1 VAYRVGEV
9 VETLA
14 TDLGGFTLIGT
25 TQELRR
31 QNREGSTRMTS
42 QTPQNQILLSARF
55 SVRYAGKPPVLRDVR
70 LEIQRGEV
78 LGLVGQSG
86 SGKSTLAMAVLGLLD
101 KKRSQA
107 EGTIRF
113 QDSELLQLS
122 ERELRALRGRAISL
136 VLQSP
141 LSSLNPALKIRTQLK
156 EAWRAHASG
165 TSADC
170 ANAIRASLQSVSLPA
185 DDDFLRKYPSQ
196 MSVGQAQ
203 RVLIA
208 MAVMHRPALLIAD
221 EATSALDVITQS
233 EILALFRELN
243 RSTGMAILYIS
254 HDLAS
259 VAGICDRIAI
269 LHQGEIVECGV
280 TQQIFA
286 NPQHAY
292 TQRLMA
298 AMPRLLPGSAPLQ
311 IKTAAAR

>member
-1 VAYRVGEV
+1 MSPA
-9 VETLA
+9 
-14 TDLGGFTLIGT
+14 
-25 TQELRR
+25 
-31 QNREGSTRMTS
+31 
-42 QTPQNQILLSARF
+42 PQPEALLSAHF
-55 SVRYAGKPPVLRDVR
+55 SVSYAGKPPVLRGVQ

-86 SGKSTLAMAVLGLLD
+86 SGKSTMAMTILGLLD
-101 KKRSQA
+101 KKRSRS
-107 EGTIRF
+107 EGTIQF
-113 QDSELLQLS
+113 QDFNLLQLS
-122 ERELRALRGRAISL
+122 ERELRALRGKSIAL

-141 LSSLNPALKIRTQLK
+141 LSSLNPALKIGTQLK

-165 TSADC
+165 SNSAC
-170 ANAIRASLQSVSLPA
+170 AAAITASLHGVSLPS
-185 DDDFLRKYPSQ
+185 DNDFLRKYPSQ

-233 EILALFRELN
+233 EILALFRQLN
-243 RSTGMAILYIS
+243 RATGMSVLYIS

-269 LHQGEIVECGV
+269 LHQGEIVECGA
-280 TQQIFA
+280 TRQIFSS
-286 NPQHAY
+286 PQHEY

-298 AMPRLLPGSAPLQ
+298 AIPRLLAASAPP
-311 IKTAAAR
+311 IKAEAAAAR

>member
-1 VAYRVGEV
+1 MNH
-9 VETLA
+9 
-14 TDLGGFTLIGT
+14 GT
-25 TQELRR
+25 E
-31 QNREGSTRMTS
+31 
-42 QTPQNQILLSARF
+42 PDVLLSARV
-55 SVRYAGKPPVLRDVR
+55 SVRYGEKPAVLRDVEF
-70 LEIQRGEV
+70 EIRHGEV

-86 SGKSTLAMAVLGLLD
+86 SGKSTLAMTILGLLD
-101 KKRSQA
+101 GKRAQI
-107 EGTIRF
+107 EGMIGF
-113 QDSELLQLS
+113 EGSELLTLG
-122 ERELRALRGRAISL
+122 ERDLRGLRGRKIAL

-165 TSADC
+165 PAAECDR
-170 ANAIRASLQSVSLPA
+170 AIRAALQSVSLPST
-185 DDDFLRKYPSQ
+185 DEFLRKYPSL

-243 RSTGMAILYIS
+243 RAFGMAILYIS

-269 LHQGEIVECGV
+269 LHEGQIVETGTTEQV
-280 TQQIFA
+280 LLS
-286 NPQHAY
+286 PRHEY

-298 AMPRLLPGSAPLQ
+298 AMPKMPQPLATG
-311 IKTAAAR
+311 KAAAI

>member
-1 VAYRVGEV
+1 MASE
-9 VETLA
+9 A
-14 TDLGGFTLIGT
+14 
-25 TQELRR
+25 
-31 QNREGSTRMTS
+31 S
-42 QTPQNQILLSARF
+42 QNQVLLSAQL
-55 SVRYAGKPPVLRDVR
+55 SVRYAGKPAVLRDVR

-86 SGKSTLAMAVLGLLD
+86 SGKSTLALAILGLLD
-101 KKRSQA
+101 KRAQM
-107 EGTIRF
+107 EGTIRL
-113 QDSELLQLS
+113 QESDLLQLS
-122 ERELRALRGRAISL
+122 EHDLRALRGRAVAL

-165 TSADC
+165 RVADC
-170 ANAIRASLQSVSLPA
+170 ANAIRASLQSVSLPT
-185 DDDFLRKYPSQ
+185 DDDFLRKHPSQ

-233 EILALFRELN
+233 EILALFRQLN

-269 LHQGEIVECGV
+269 LHEGEIVECGA
-280 TQQIFA
+280 TAQIFA
-286 NPQHAY
+286 DPQHAY
-292 TQRLMA
+292 TQQLMA
-298 AMPRLLPGSAPLQ
+298 AMPRVLLSAAQLPM
-311 IKTAAAR
+311 KAETATAR

>member
-1 VAYRVGEV
+1 MAS
-9 VETLA
+9 ETPHN
-14 TDLGGFTLIGT
+14 
-25 TQELRR
+25 QVS
-31 QNREGSTRMTS
+31 QNPI
-42 QTPQNQILLSARF
+42 PQNQVLLSAHF
-55 SVRYAGKPPVLRDVR
+55 SVRYAGKPPVLSDVQM
-70 LEIQRGEV
+70 EIQRGEV

-86 SGKSTLAMAVLGLLD
+86 SGKSTLAMAILGLLD
-101 KKRSQA
+101 KKRAHS
-107 EGTIRF
+107 EGAIRF

-122 ERELRALRGRAISL
+122 ERELRALRGKAVAL

-165 TSADC
+165 TSTDC
-170 ANAIRASLQSVSLPA
+170 ANAIRTSLQSVSLPA

-269 LHQGEIVECGV
+269 LHQGQIVECGI
-280 TQQIFA
+280 TEQIFS
-286 NPQHAY
+286 NPQHEY

-298 AMPRLLPGSAPLQ
+298 AILRVLPAGSQLHV
-311 IKTAAAR
+311 KTATAR

>member
-1 VAYRVGEV
+1 MSP
-9 VETLA
+9 T
-14 TDLGGFTLIGT
+14 
-25 TQELRR
+25 
-31 QNREGSTRMTS
+31 
-42 QTPQNQILLSARF
+42 QNQTLLSARF
-55 SVRYAGKPPVLRDVR
+55 SVRYAGKPPVLRDVQ

-86 SGKSTLAMAVLGLLD
+86 SGKSTLAMAILGLLD
-101 KKRSQA
+101 KKRSPA
-107 EGTIRF
+107 EGTIKF
-113 QDSELLQLS
+113 EDADLLQLS
-122 ERELRALRGRAISL
+122 ERELRALRGRSIAL

-170 ANAIRASLQSVSLPA
+170 LNAIRSSLQSVSLPA

-208 MAVMHRPALLIAD
+208 MAVMHRPGLLIAD

-269 LHQGEIVECGV
+269 LHHGQIVECGA
-280 TQQIFA
+280 TEQIFA
-286 NPQHAY
+286 NPQHEY
-292 TQRLMA
+292 TQKLMA
-298 AMPRLLPGSAPLQ
+298 AIPRLLHKSAQ
-311 IKTAAAR
+311 SKTAAAR